1 MVNAAYAVKYD
12 IPFVPSSDEKTI
24 NMMKLADIKIGEK
37 AVDLGAGEGKLV
49 MAMAAKGADT
59 VGIEID
65 EERSLTSISRIIA
78 AGLQDRARIIRG
90 SFWEH
95 DLSPYDL
102 IVLYGVPSIMER
114 LEKKIENEAKPTVR
128 IVSNHFS
135 FPNWRP
141 VKVVANVYLYKPLIK
156 R

>member
-1 MVNAAYAVKYD
+1 MAKSIQRIKYD
-12 IPFVPSSDEKTI
+12 IPFVPSSDEKTLTMI
-24 NMMKLADIKIGEK
+24 RIANIRPGEQ

-49 MAMAAKGADT
+49 LAMAAKGAQA

-65 EERSLTSISRIIA
+65 EERSMISISKISR
-78 AGLQDRARIIRG
+78 AGLQNRARIING

-114 LEKKIENEAKPTVR
+114 LEKKINNEAKPSVR
-128 IVSNHFS
+128 VVSNHFI

-141 VKVVANVYLYKPLIK
+141 EKTVNNVYLYRPL